1 MPIITNEN
9 DLDGIYGSPMLSA
22 AELGDRKLRV
32 KIKSASKE
40 PLRSRSN
47 PGEEPRL
54 RIVLDLVGEKRFV
67 LNTTNFNVLCNALG
81 RDPKNWIG
89 AEIGISAE
97 TTTFSGRPVKGLRL
111 RVLTSDS
118 IPF

>member
-1 MPIITNEN
+1 MTLITTEN
-9 DLDGIYGSPMLSA
+9 DLNGVYGSRMLSA
-22 AELGDRKLRV
+22 AELGDRKLRA
-32 KIKSASKE
+32 KIKSVSKE
-40 PLRSRSN
+40 QLQGRN
-47 PGEEPRL
+47 PGEQPRP

-97 TTTFSGRPVKGLRL
+97 TTTFSGRPAKGLRL